1 MLRFIVGRAG
11 SGKSHRIL
19 KEMSAAYDKKKTD
32 NLILLIPEQYSLE
45 ASADFMEKMGQE
57 GHIHLDVLSF
67 KRLAHRVFEETGATD
82 RVQISELGKTMLL
95 RRIFEKHGK
104 DLKVYG
110 RMAGRSGFMESFN
123 SLIAEMKRAQ
133 VTEADMERQ
142 LEGLEDSLL
151 RRKLEDITTLYKAF
165 NEQMDQAYFD
175 DEDVL
180 NLLIEKI
187 DEATFLKDMKI
198 WVDGFNGFTQQ
209 EYVVLQKLME
219 KAPYMTIALTY
230 DPNRNT
236 PDRDL
241 FNSTEKTFNKLN
253 EMALEAG
260 VKVEKL
266 QIAHGHMGHK
276 NENKA
281 DSVQRETAKTDKE
294 KPNQWYIQYAASQL
308 FAYPYK
314 ALSEKQEG
322 VRLLACQTRHSEI
335 EKVGR
340 EIINLARE
348 KGYTWRD
355 IAVVTPDI
363 RDYSMHIKRTFASM
377 NIPYFLDEKR
387 SVMNSPLVQYILG
400 LLKFFAYGYRYED
413 AFRVLKT
420 GLSGID
426 TESTQILEN
435 YALAYG
441 IKRGAWWR
449 PFTKGKEEEVE
460 VAEAIRIQWMDQLEP
475 LKKKILK
482 AKTIK
487 EISEQVYKHMERTDL
502 HERLSDFTATLF
514 EKGLLDQANE
524 SAQVWNATLEILDQ
538 LVELIG
544 EDEISLKDYIKLLET
559 GFASTEIGIIPPAK
573 DRVLVGNLDRSR
585 SHDIKALFVVGVNDG
600 KLPGVGDTGGI
611 LSDADKV
618 FLKDAGMKFKS
629 DYETL
634 SEEEQLSVYQSL
646 AKPTDKL
653 ILSYAMSD
661 NEGKGLRP
669 SVYIERLKKIFPDLK
684 LESDIMTHIRAD
696 MDKVS
701 TPESTLQ
708 ALIEAKRVLKDTDK
722 SDPFWN
728 TVEDWYQSSQTY
740 KDRYDMVEVGYDH
753 KNQIDSIGKSL
764 AGKLYGT
771 PLRSSV
777 SRFEKYVQCPFAHFV
792 SYGLK
797 PEERKLYQIEL
808 PDLGTIYHES
818 VEKFS
823 YMLDQEKLN
832 WKDLTRQDS
841 DRIIDQIID
850 DVAASYGH
858 NIFESTKRYEYL
870 IKRIKRV
877 GRRAAWTITDQIKS
891 GQFSPSAYELAFRE
905 GGGPDSVPPILLE
918 LPNGD
923 TIFLEGRIDRID
935 VYSDGEEKYVKIVD
949 YKSGSRKFH
958 LSDVFYG
965 LQIQL
970 VVYLDAV
977 IQNAHYLKA
986 DALIPSGMFYFKID
1000 DPMVEADT
1008 YNPEDIEAQIRQ
1020 ALRMDG
1026 LTVKDVSVI
1035 KAMDESLE
1043 PGSKSEVVPVELKKD
1058 GDISSRSSAV
1068 EAEDFRLLIEHV
1080 RALMS
1085 QIGQEIVGGKVK
1097 IEPCR
1102 YSGMTSCDYC
1112 PYKGICQ
1119 FDQLFENN
1127 RYRYMKKKKDD
1138 EVLEDIRK
1146 GFSDKD
1152 INSKPLSEKKTEE
1165 KTENKKSSDK
1175 ESTNK
1180 ESSDREGKD
1189 NA

>member
-1 MLRFIVGRAG
+1 MVQSKETNRKFYYLATQITEVIQMLRFIVGRAG

-19 KEMSAAYDKKKTD
+19 REMSAAYDRNKTD

-45 ASADFMEKMGQE
+45 ASADFMDKMGQQ
-57 GHIHLDVLSF
+57 GHIHMDVLSF

-95 RRIFEKHGK
+95 RRIFDKHAA

-110 RMAGRSGFMESFN
+110 KMAGRSGFMESFN
-123 SLIAEMKRAQ
+123 RLIAEMKRAQ

-142 LEGLEDSLL
+142 VEGLEDSLL
-151 RRKLEDITTLYKAF
+151 RRKLEDITTLYRAF
-165 NEQMDQAYFD
+165 NEQMAGSYFD
-175 DEDVL
+175 DEDIL
-180 NLLIEKI
+180 DLLIEKI

-209 EYVVLQKLME
+209 EYVVLEKLM
-219 KAPYMTIALTY
+219 KHAPYMTVALTY
-230 DPNRNT
+230 DPDRLAS
-236 PDRDL
+236 DRDL
-241 FNSTEKTFNKLN
+241 FNSTEKTFNRLN
-253 EMALEAG
+253 ALAIEAG
-260 VKVEKL
+260 VQVEKK
-266 QIAHGHMGHK
+266 QIKLTDDVLSEKASK
-276 NENKA
+276 NSPVIKH
-281 DSVQRETAKTDKE
+281 TATE
-294 KPNQWYIQYAASQL
+294 L
-308 FAYPYK
+308 FAYPFK
-314 ALSEKQEG
+314 QWKQEQDAIS
-322 VRLLACQTRHSEI
+322 LLACQTRHSEI
-335 EKVGR
+335 ERIGR
-340 EIINLARE
+340 DIVKLARE
-348 KGYTWRD
+348 NNYAWRD
-355 IAVVTPDI
+355 ISVVTPDI
-363 RDYSMHIKRTFASM
+363 NDYAMHIKRTFAAM

-387 SVMNSPLVQYILG
+387 SIMNSPLVQYILG
-400 LLKFFAYGYRYED
+400 LLKFFAYGYKYED

-420 GLSGID
+420 GLTPIS
-426 TESTQILEN
+426 TEDGQVLEN

-441 IKRGAWWR
+441 IRYGAWWK
-449 PFTKGKEEEVE
+449 PFTKGKEEEIEQVE
-460 VAEAIRIQWMDQLEP
+460 PIRMAWMEGLEP
-475 LKKKILK
+475 LKKTILK
-482 AKTIK
+482 AKDIRTIST
-487 EISEQVYKHMERTDL
+487 ELFYHLERSGL
-502 HERLSDFTATLF
+502 HERLTDYTETLF

-524 SAQVWNATLEILDQ
+524 SAQIWNATLEILDQ

-544 EDEISLKDYIKLLET
+544 DDKIALKEYIKLLET

-573 DRVLVGNLDRSR
+573 DRVLVGNLERSR

-600 KLPGVGDTGGI
+600 KLPGVGESGGI

-618 FLKDAGMKFKS
+618 FLKDAGLKFKS
-629 DYETL
+629 DYATL
-634 SEEEQLSVYQSL
+634 SEEEQLSIYQSL
-646 AKPTDKL
+646 AKPSEKL
-653 ILSYAMSD
+653 VLSYAMSD

-669 SVYIERLKKIFPDLK
+669 SVYLERIKKILPELK
-684 LESDIMTHIRAD
+684 TETDILSHLDVD
-696 MDKVS
+696 MERIS

-708 ALIEAKRVLKDTDK
+708 VLIENKRILKDTDRTE
-722 SDPFWN
+722 PFWD
-728 TVEDWYQSSQTY
+728 TVEKWYVESPKY
-740 KDRYDMVEVGYDH
+740 HNRYEMVEVGYDH
-753 KNQIDSIGKSL
+753 KNQVQSIGKNL
-764 AGKLYGT
+764 ASKLYGS
-771 PLRSSV
+771 PLKSSV
-777 SRFEKYVQCPFAHFV
+777 SRFEKYVQCPFAHFI

-818 VEKFS
+818 VERFS
-823 YMLDQEKLN
+823 YMLDKEKLN
-832 WKDLTRQDS
+832 WRNLTREAS

-850 DVAASYGH
+850 DVAGDYGH
-858 NIFESTKRYEYL
+858 NIFESSKRYEYL

-891 GQFSPSAYELAFRE
+891 GKFSPSAYELAFRE

-918 LPNGD
+918 LPNGE

-935 VYSDGEEKYVKIVD
+935 VYNDGEEKFVKIVD

-1000 DPMVEADT
+1000 DPMVESDG
-1008 YNPEDIEAQIRQ
+1008 YNPEAIESQIRQ

-1026 LTVKDVSVI
+1026 LTVKDVNVI
-1035 KAMDESLE
+1035 QAIDETLE
-1043 PGSKSEVVPVELKKD
+1043 PGGKSEVIPVELKKD
-1058 GDISSRSSAV
+1058 GEVSSRSSAV
-1068 EAEDFRLLIEHV
+1068 EADDFKLLIEHV
-1080 RALMS
+1080 RSLMA

-1127 RYRYMKKKKDD
+1127 KYRYMKKKKDQ
-1138 EVLEDIRK
+1138 EVLEEIRK
-1146 GFSDKD
+1146 GKGEDH
-1152 INSKPLSEKKTEE
+1152 
-1165 KTENKKSSDK
+1165 
-1175 ESTNK
+1175 
-1180 ESSDREGKD
+1180 
-1189 NA
+1189 A